1 MDLMVGMSVG
11 MSKPTRLSE
20 FVIQHIQEGKRM
32 NAFFVSSCAAV
43 AVASAASAGFT
54 GFTAEKIVTAAGN
67 SQYSVFANFDSAGL
81 PSGKSWVFL
90 NVYNYQGVS
99 GSMNAIHQDAA
110 EDVDGNPTSSW
121 SASANLLGATARDN
135 DSWVSASGSGTSAGA
150 DASLDPSFNNT
161 IFDRIVG
168 SGGGAGWFDATPG
181 TQNLVAAGGASGFR
195 IKLIQFV
202 RSGNEAGGVAQY
214 TGSMS
219 ITYKVQDSAAPLT
232 GTGTFSVPAPGAVA
246 LAGLAGLMGR
256 RRR

>member
-1 MDLMVGMSVG
+1 
-11 MSKPTRLSE
+11 
-20 FVIQHIQEGKRM
+20 
-32 NAFFVSSCAAV
+32 
-43 AVASAASAGFT
+43 
-54 GFTAEKIVTAAGN
+54 
-67 SQYSVFANFDSAGL
+67 QYSVFANFDSAGL

-90 NVYNYQGVS
+90 NVYNYQGVA

-110 EDVDGNPTSSW
+110 EDADGNPTSSW
-121 SASANLLGATARDN
+121 SASVNLLGTVARDN
-135 DSWVSASGSGTSAGA
+135 DSWVTASGSGTSAGS

-181 TQNLVAAGGASGFR
+181 TQNLIAAGGASGFR

-202 RSGNEAGGVAQY
+202 RAGNDNNLGLY

-232 GTGTFSVPAPGAVA
+232 GTGTFSVGVPAPGAVA

>member
-1 MDLMVGMSVG
+1 
-11 MSKPTRLSE
+11 
-20 FVIQHIQEGKRM
+20 M
-32 NAFFVSSCAAV
+32 NAYFVSSVAAV
-43 AVASAASAGFT
+43 VAASAASAGFT
-54 GFTAEKIVTAAGN
+54 GYTVDRVVTAAGN
-67 SQYSVFANFDSAGL
+67 TQYSVFANFDSVGL

-90 NVYNYQGVS
+90 NAYNYQGVA

-110 EDVDGNPTSSW
+110 EDIDGNPTSSW

-135 DSWVSASGSGTSAGA
+135 DSWVTASGSGTSAGA

-161 IFDRIVG
+161 VFDRITG

-202 RSGNEAGGVAQY
+202 RAGNDNSTGLY
-214 TGSMS
+214 TGSMF
-219 ITYKVQDSAAPLT
+219 ITYKVQDNAAPMT
-232 GTGTFSVPAPGAVA
+232 GSGSFTIPAPGAIA
-246 LAGLAGLMGR
+246 LAGLAGLTGR

>member
-1 MDLMVGMSVG
+1 MRTPSALVS
-11 MSKPTRLSE
+11 LSI
-20 FVIQHIQEGKRM
+20 VM
-32 NAFFVSSCAAV
+32 
-43 AVASAASAGFT
+43 ASTTASHAGFT
-54 GFTAEKIVTAAGN
+54 GFTSERLVTAAGN
-67 SQYSVFANFDSAGL
+67 TQYSVYANFDSVGL

-90 NVYNYQGVS
+90 NAYNYQGVS
-99 GSMNAIHQDAA
+99 GSMNARHQDAA

-135 DSWVSASGSGTSAGA
+135 DSWVTASGSGTSAGA

-161 IFDRIVG
+161 VFDRITG

-202 RSGNEAGGVAQY
+202 RAGNDNSTGLY
-214 TGSMS
+214 TGSMF
-219 ITYKVQDSAAPLT
+219 ITYKVQDNAAPMT
-232 GTGTFSVPAPGAVA
+232 GSGSFTIPAPGAIA
-246 LAGLAGLMGR
+246 LAGLAGLTGR

>member
-1 MDLMVGMSVG
+1 MRTPSALVS
-11 MSKPTRLSE
+11 LSI
-20 FVIQHIQEGKRM
+20 VM
-32 NAFFVSSCAAV
+32 
-43 AVASAASAGFT
+43 ASTTASHAGFT
-54 GFTAEKIVTAAGN
+54 GFTSERLVTAAGN
-67 SQYSVFANFDSAGL
+67 TQYSVYANFDSVGL

-90 NVYNYQGVS
+90 NAYNCQGVS
-99 GSMNAIHQDAA
+99 GSMNARHQDAA

-135 DSWVSASGSGTSAGA
+135 DSWVTASGSGTSAGA

-161 IFDRIVG
+161 VFDRITG

-202 RSGNEAGGVAQY
+202 RAGNDNSTGLY
-214 TGSMS
+214 TGSMF
-219 ITYKVQDSAAPLT
+219 ITYKVQDNAAPMT
-232 GTGTFSVPAPGAVA
+232 GSGSFTIPAPGAIA
-246 LAGLAGLMGR
+246 LAGLAGLTGR

>member
-1 MDLMVGMSVG
+1 MRTPSAL
-11 MSKPTRLSE
+11 
-20 FVIQHIQEGKRM
+20 
-32 NAFFVSSCAAV
+32 VSLAMTLAAT
-43 AVASAASAGFT
+43 SACYAGFT
-54 GFTAEKIVTAAGN
+54 GFTTDRVVTAAGN
-67 SQYSVFANFDSAGL
+67 SQYSVFANFDSTGL

-90 NVYNYQGVS
+90 NAFNYQRVA

-110 EDVDGNPTSSW
+110 QDVDGNPTCSW

-135 DSWVSASGSGTSAGA
+135 DSWVSASGSGTSAAG
-150 DASLDPSFNNT
+150 DVGCSYVDPSNCSDLPN
-161 IFDRIVG
+161 
-168 SGGGAGWFDATPG
+168 GASWCDATPG

-202 RSGNEAGGVAQY
+202 RAGNEAGGVAAY

-219 ITYKVQDSAAPLT
+219 ITYKVQDSSAPLT
-232 GTGTFSVPAPGAVA
+232 GTGTFSTVPVPAPGAVA